1 MGNEESWR
9 LVQADTRFNSVDTL
23 WADQRLVVVTAY
35 SDSIV
40 WLYTLRPGS
49 SNTASCSSE

>member
-23 WADQRLVVVTAY
+23 WADQRLVGVVAC
-35 SDSIV
+35 SDSSV
-40 WLYTLRPGS
+40 RVYTLRPGS
-49 SNTASCSSE
+49 TNTDSCSSG